1 LVLVIY
7 VVFHEHYFDFKVS
20 VASPINC
27 DVGAL
32 VSLLNLAYNE
42 YIRDV
47 SLKIHRVL
55 LFLFLI
61 ILMLALVKVGLEVVV
76 MG

>member
-1 LVLVIY
+1 VLVIN

-27 DVGAL
+27 DVGVL

-42 YIRDV
+42 HIRDV

-55 LFLFLI
+55 LFLLLI
-61 ILMLALVKVGLEVVV
+61 ILIMALVKVGLEVMA

>member
-1 LVLVIY
+1 MLVTN

-27 DVGAL
+27 DVGVL
-32 VSLLNLAYNE
+32 VSLLNLVYNE
-42 YIRDV
+42 HIRDV
-47 SLKIHRVL
+47 SLKIHRV
-55 LFLFLI
+55 FLFLLLN
-61 ILMLALVKVGLEVVV
+61 ILMLALVKVGLEVVA

>member
-1 LVLVIY
+1 VVL
-7 VVFHEHYFDFKVS
+7 HDHYFDFKVS

-27 DVGAL
+27 GVGFL

-42 YIRDV
+42 HIRDV

-55 LFLFLI
+55 LFLLLI
-61 ILMLALVKVGLEVVV
+61 ILIMALVKVGLEVVA

>member
-1 LVLVIY
+1 VLVTN

-27 DVGAL
+27 DVGVL
-32 VSLLNLAYNE
+32 VSLLNLVYNE
-42 YIRDV
+42 HIRDV
-47 SLKIHRVL
+47 SLKIHRV
-55 LFLFLI
+55 FLFLLLN
-61 ILMLALVKVGLEVVV
+61 ILMLALVKVGLEVVA

>member
-1 LVLVIY
+1 VLVTN

-27 DVGAL
+27 DVGVL
-32 VSLLNLAYNE
+32 VSLLNLVYNE
-42 YIRDV
+42 HIRDV
-47 SLKIHRVL
+47 SLKIHRV
-55 LFLFLI
+55 FLFLLLN
-61 ILMLALVKVGLEVVV
+61 ILMLALVKVGLKVVV